1 MEILRWDIGDATVVR
16 VGELDATAALQGLI
30 PDLDPAEVS
39 RASWLAPHF
48 IDEVGRLKGLVQAFV
63 VLIAGKVII
72 VDPGVGNEK
81 HRTAV
86 PGWNDLHTDFL
97 DRLASAG
104 VQPGN
109 VDYVVSTHLHFDHV
123 GWHTESFLT

>member
-39 RASWLAPHF
+39 RTSWLAPHF

-72 VDPGVGNEK
+72 VDPASGTRSIEPRSRAGTTCI
-81 HRTAV
+81 RTS
-86 PGWNDLHTDFL
+86 LTDS
-97 DRLASAG
+97 RARACSRAT
-104 VQPGN
+104 
-109 VDYVVSTHLHFDHV
+109 STM
-123 GWHTESFLT
+123 